1 MNRARAT
8 TCTTSYTMYNQ
19 NMTKKSCCSNYS
31 SCISLFAIANC
42 NIASL
47 RARNSHINNEKYCI
61 SSQINCPVLQVPRGG
76 ATAAIATQINLSS
89 SMASLFA
96 GCVGG
101 AVGVGVSYPFD
112 TLSTKAQV
120 RLQGKDQLN
129 LAKSIKVIWKNEGIR
144 GFFEG
149 VIGTV
154 RFNHH
159 IGRLYFVYI
168 FLTCT
173 KIRC

>member
-1 MNRARAT
+1 LLLFHRIDCLM
-8 TCTTSYTMYNQ
+8 
-19 NMTKKSCCSNYS
+19 KKSCCSNS

-42 NIASL
+42 NIAPPL
-47 RARNSHINNEKYCI
+47 IRNNNHNNKRSNCI
-61 SSQINCPVLQVPRGG
+61 SQLNYCPVLQVPRGG
-76 ATAAIATQINLSS
+76 ATSTSFATQINLSA

-154 RFNHH
+154 RFNR

>member
-1 MNRARAT
+1 
-8 TCTTSYTMYNQ
+8 
-19 NMTKKSCCSNYS
+19 MTKKSCCYYS

-47 RARNSHINNEKYCI
+47 RARNNHINNENYCI
-61 SSQINCPVLQVPRGG
+61 SGQVNCPVLQVPRGG
-76 ATAAIATQINLSS
+76 ATATQINLSA

-112 TLSTKAQV
+112 TMSTKAQV

-154 RFNHH
+154 RFNH
-159 IGRLYFVYI
+159 IGRLYLVYI

-173 KIRC
+173 